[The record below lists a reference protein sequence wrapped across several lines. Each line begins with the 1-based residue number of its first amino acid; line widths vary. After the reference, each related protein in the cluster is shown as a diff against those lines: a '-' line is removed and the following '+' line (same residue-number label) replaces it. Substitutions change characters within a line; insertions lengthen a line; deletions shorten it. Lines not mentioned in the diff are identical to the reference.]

1 MDLSE
6 LVKDLKPNIITPHME
21 EVIKANPAARANVIA
36 RYILRGMVKQRG
48 KIDPIDIIHNGEV
61 QTVRFL
67 DIEPLCEGPWAVY
80 SLLLLNASYGEQ
92 SVIIEALYPERKQ
105 LIAKAFAAL
114 FSHDVPEVPRKK
126 DTDILEAVENA
137 NAGIAMILAKMDSAG
152 SGIHAD
158 EVSRQ
163 RTAMQQLAKSAV
175 ERDRFHK
182 GYEKYQ
188 QSVKKGDQS

>member
-67 DIEPLCEGPWAVY
+67 CVKAHGLFIPCYY
-80 SLLLLNASYGEQ
+80 SMFLM
-92 SVIIEALYPERKQ
+92 
-105 LIAKAFAAL
+105 
-114 FSHDVPEVPRKK
+114 
-126 DTDILEAVENA
+126 EN
-137 NAGIAMILAKMDSAG
+137 N
-152 SGIHAD
+152 
-158 EVSRQ
+158 Q
-163 RTAMQQLAKSAV
+163 
-175 ERDRFHK
+175 
-182 GYEKYQ
+182 
-188 QSVKKGDQS
+188 